1 MLLWFNHPH
10 GAMYQIGTY
19 DRQKQE
25 QKFVGEYHGQ
35 MQYGSVKLGSLHAPS
50 AFSDSSA
57 SCISIFNVSENRK
70 HRGWEGTMTMP
81 RHLSLHKDYLAEHTS
96 KKGFRNFF
104 SPLQI
109 KPPAGLESL
118 RFNPVKIGAMNLV
131 ANQETLIPEVKGKAM
146 EIEAVID
153 PRRAREVELRVLRS
167 PDGSEQTKIRFFMQ
181 GWQRNKNARALSI
194 DVSEASLSPDVLA
207 RPPETGLVYLED
219 NELLHLRVFVDRSII
234 EVFAN
239 ERQCLTI
246 RAYPTR
252 EDSTGI
258 SLIARGSEA
267 KLVSLSAWQMRSIWP
282 ELKFREGK

>member
-1 MLLWFNHPH
+1 
-10 GAMYQIGTY
+10 
-19 DRQKQE
+19 
-25 QKFVGEYHGQ
+25 
-35 MQYGSVKLGSLHAPS
+35 
-50 AFSDSSA
+50 
-57 SCISIFNVSENRK
+57 
-70 HRGWEGTMTMP
+70 
-81 RHLSLHKDYLAEHTS
+81 
-96 KKGFRNFF
+96 
-104 SPLQI
+104 
-109 KPPAGLESL
+109 
-118 RFNPVKIGAMNLV
+118 
-131 ANQETLIPEVKGKAM
+131 M
-146 EIEAVID
+146 EIEEVID
-153 PRRAREVELRVLRS
+153 PCRAREVELCVLRS
-167 PDGSEQTKIRFFMQ
+167 PDGSEQTRIRFFMQ

-194 DVSEASLSPDVLA
+194 DVSEASLLPDVLA

>member
-1 MLLWFNHPH
+1 
-10 GAMYQIGTY
+10 
-19 DRQKQE
+19 
-25 QKFVGEYHGQ
+25 
-35 MQYGSVKLGSLHAPS
+35 
-50 AFSDSSA
+50 
-57 SCISIFNVSENRK
+57 
-70 HRGWEGTMTMP
+70 MP

-96 KKGFRNFF
+96 KKGFCNFF

-131 ANQETLIPEVKGKAM
+131 ANQETIIPEVNGKAM

-153 PRRAREVELRVLRS
+153 PRRAREVELRVLCS
-167 PDGSEQTKIRFFMQ
+167 PDGSEQTRIRFFMQ

-207 RPPETGLVYLED
+207 RPPETGLLYLED
-219 NELLHLRVFVDRSII
+219 NEPLRLRVLIDRSII